1 MRAWRRFYGENPMH
15 LLALL
20 GSFALAGYVIVL
32 VEPDPSAYVIALWF
46 LGAVIAH
53 DLILYPLYALADRT
67 VVGAR
72 WARRRLTDGR
82 APRVPAVN
90 HVRLP
95 VLGSALLLLI
105 FWPSISQSGEGVLIF
120 ASSRNMQQYYGTWLA
135 LTAVLFLGS
144 AVVYALRLG
153 RTTLGR
159 RQETKVPDTEHPDS
173 ETADQDQDQDQDQE
187 AHAAPGGEPDRP
199 RP

>member
-20 GSFALAGYVIVL
+20 GSFALVGYVIVL
-32 VEPDPSAYVIALWF
+32 VEPDPSAYLVAVWF

-72 WARRRLTDGR
+72 WARTRLTGGC

-90 HVRLP
+90 HVRVP
-95 VLGSALLLLI
+95 VMGSAVLLLV
-105 FWPSISQSGEGVLIF
+105 FWPSISGSGEPVLIF
-120 ASSRNMQQYYGTWLA
+120 ASSRNTEQYYGTWLA
-135 LTAVLFLGS
+135 LTAALFLGS

-153 RTTLGR
+153 RTLVRSR
-159 RQETKVPDTEHPDS
+159 RESGV
-173 ETADQDQDQDQDQE
+173 ADVGQR
-187 AHAAPGGEPDRP
+187 PGADPDR
-199 RP
+199 